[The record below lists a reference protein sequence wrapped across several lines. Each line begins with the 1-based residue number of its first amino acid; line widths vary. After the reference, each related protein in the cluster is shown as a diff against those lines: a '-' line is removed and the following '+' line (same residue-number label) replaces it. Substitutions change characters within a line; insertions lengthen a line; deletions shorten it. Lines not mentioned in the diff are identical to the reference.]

1 MSTKWRPQ
9 QWQHWEQGTCDR
21 GQPLEHLS
29 TKWRLLS
36 VSAAGIGSI
45 GSKERATEDSSMQHE
60 SEQHTRSKRRAVQ
73 LLSIGQRR
81 IVSGWGFHSFL
92 MLCCPHNSPVDMHHA
107 PFRTPQARGR
117 RLPLNP
123 RFAVPT
129 HMHARPLIFPFVYF
143 HSSLSPFLCDIFP
156 SISPVKT
163 HTFFFLKYLCH
174 ERCF

>member
-1 MSTKWRPQ
+1 MAPTAVAVLGARYVRQRSAFRALEHKVAPTVGVSSGH
-9 QWQHWEQGTCDR
+9 WQHWEQGACDR
-21 GQPLEHLS
+21 GQQH
-29 TKWRLLS
+29 
-36 VSAAGIGSI
+36 AA
-45 GSKERATEDSSMQHE
+45 
-60 SEQHTRSKRRAVQ
+60 
-73 LLSIGQRR
+73 
-81 IVSGWGFHSFL
+81 
-92 MLCCPHNSPVDMHHA
+92 CPHNSPVDMHHA